1 MSDSIVG
8 KRVLVDVT
16 EYDRDLRV
24 RLRADCVGIIV
35 AVTATMIRIQPD
47 GTNEI
52 LELRAAP
59 DALTPATPGS
69 YQLRSG
75 ESIPAPDLIARWD
88 HFDQVSGYAEVLL
101 DYPNNPEDD
110 SSSPAA

>member
-1 MSDSIVG
+1 MTDSLVG

-24 RLRADCVGIIV
+24 RLRVNCVGIIV
-35 AVTATMIRIQPD
+35 AITRTTIRIQPD
-47 GTNEI
+47 GTDEI
-52 LELRAAP
+52 VELKAAP
-59 DALTPATPGS
+59 DSLTPANPGS

-75 ESIPAPDLIARWD
+75 ESLPAPDLIGRWD
-88 HFDQVSGYAEVLL
+88 HYDQVSGYGEIIL
-101 DYPNNPEDD
+101 DYPVNPEDD